1 MGKGQHPKEF
11 RDEVVAIARK
21 RERPISQI
29 AKDFGISGQT
39 IYEWIKKDDADKGN
53 GSSIDVAVVSDV
65 DLRALKKRNRELEQ
79 ELEVLRRATAYF
91 SQAVLPK

>member
-1 MGKGQHPKEF
+1 MGKSPYPKEF

-21 RERPISQI
+21 RELPVRRI
-29 AKDFGISGQT
+29 AKDFDITEAT
-39 IYEWIKKDDADKGN
+39 IYEWIKKADREDGITASPAN
-53 GSSIDVAVVSDV
+53 GTDV
-65 DLRALKKRNRELEQ
+65 DTENRELKKRNRELEQ

>member
-1 MGKGQHPKEF
+1 MGKSPYPKEF
-11 RDEVVAIARK
+11 CDEVVALARK
-21 RERPISQI
+21 REKPISQI

-39 IYEWIKKDDADKGN
+39 VYEWIKKDDVENSVDLLTAVD
-53 GSSIDVAVVSDV
+53 DVSEVE
-65 DLRALKKRNRELEQ
+65 LRALKKRNRELEQ